1 MINLPNGCYI
11 SEMRVAPKNLDID
24 KDWIIF
30 YSFYDPEFPKPKL
43 RQIRGMNHLDTVTE
57 RLKEVKKIKEL
68 ELNYLMEGF
77 NPFKKEIIRK
87 TSNELSPDTG
97 FISALNMAFEKVKAV
112 PGTLT
117 DIRSVIKGVN
127 LSAKKLGID
136 KKPIK
141 EISRKH
147 FVAIFEQ
154 CEKDNPRFTKNRQNV
169 YRKWLIKLYKILFKV
184 EAVESNPL
192 KDIEKEKI
200 TKNERVLATY
210 EERTLIND
218 YLKINHYYL
227 WRLMQIFFTS
237 DARQIELYRVQRKHV
252 NLKDQSCLYLVK
264 KGQEERW
271 VRRPIIDAAL
281 FLWQEILSECKSDED
296 YLFSTSMRPGI
307 KQQDPEQFGRA
318 WRRHVNGTLKTKR
331 KENSRKKHLTI
342 EKLNINVKLNSL
354 RHQSITELMDRL
366 DKEYNPAKDMKN
378 LTGHTTEK
386 MIAKVYD
393 LNFEKRKHDKVKK
406 LGGLF

>member
-1 MINLPNGCYI
+1 
-11 SEMRVAPKNLDID
+11 
-24 KDWIIF
+24 
-30 YSFYDPEFPKPKL
+30 
-43 RQIRGMNHLDTVTE
+43 
-57 RLKEVKKIKEL
+57 
-68 ELNYLMEGF
+68 MEGF
-77 NPFKKEIIRK
+77 NPFKKEIIHK
-87 TSNELSPDTG
+87 STGELSADTP
-97 FISALNMAFEKVKAV
+97 FLPALNKAFEKVKAV

-117 DIRSVIKGVN
+117 DIRSVIKGVD
-127 LSAKKLGID
+127 LSAQKLGID

-141 EISRKH
+141 DISRKH

-169 YRKWLIKLYKILFKV
+169 YRKWLIKLYKILFKL
-184 EAVESNPL
+184 EAVETNPL

-200 TKNERVLATY
+200 TKKERVLATY
-210 EERTLIND
+210 EQRTLINN
-218 YLKINHYYL
+218 YLRENHYYL

-237 DARQIELYRVQRKHV
+237 DARQIELYRVQKKHV
-252 NLKDQSCLYLVK
+252 NLKEQSCLYLVK
-264 KGQEERW
+264 KGQEERE

-281 FLWQEILSECKSDED
+281 FLWEEILSECKSDED
-296 YLFSTSMRPGI
+296 YLFSTAMKPGAR
-307 KQQDPEQFGRA
+307 QQDSEQFGRA

-331 KENSRKKHLTI
+331 KENSRKKHAPV

-354 RHQSITELMDRL
+354 RHQSITEMMDRL
-366 DKEYNPAKDMKN
+366 DREYNPAKDVTG

-393 LNFEKRKHDKVKK
+393 MNFEKRKHDKVKK

>member
-11 SEMRVAPKNLDID
+11 SEMKVAPKSLDIE
-24 KDWIIF
+24 KDWIIY

-43 RQIRGMNHLDTVTE
+43 RQIRGMNHFKTVAE
-57 RLKEVKKIKEL
+57 RLKEVKKIKAL
-68 ELNYLMEGF
+68 ELSFLMEGF
-77 NPFKKEIIRK
+77 NPFKEEVVHKLP
-87 TSNELSPDTG
+87 SELSPDTP
-97 FISALNMAFEKVKAV
+97 FILALNKAFEKVKAV
-112 PGTLT
+112 PGTIT
-117 DIRSVIKGVN
+117 DIRSVIKGVDLAAQK
-127 LSAKKLGID
+127 LSID

-141 EISRKH
+141 DISRKH

-154 CEKDNPRFTKNRQNV
+154 CEKDNQRFSKNRQNV
-169 YRKWLIKLYKILFKV
+169 YRKWLIKLYKILFKL

-200 TKNERVLATY
+200 TRNEKTLITY
-210 EERTLIND
+210 EERTIIRN
-218 YLKINHYYL
+218 YLRSNHYYL

-237 DARQIELYRVQRKHV
+237 DARQIELYRVQKKHV

-281 FLWQEILSECKSDED
+281 FLWEEILSECKTDED
-296 YLFSTSMRPGI
+296 YLFSVKMRPGA
-307 KQQDPEQFGRA
+307 KQQDSEQFGRA

-331 KENSRKKHLTI
+331 KENSRKKHAPV
-342 EKLNINVKLNSL
+342 EKLNIPVKLNRL
-354 RHQSITELMDRL
+354 RHQSITEMMDSL
-366 DKEYNPAKDMKN
+366 DKQYNPAKDITP

-393 LNFEKRKHDKVKK
+393 LNFESRKYDKVKK
-406 LGGLF
+406 LGRLF

>member
-43 RQIRGMNHLDTVTE
+43 RQIRGMNHLRTVAE
-57 RLKEVKKIKEL
+57 RLKEAKKIKDL
-68 ELNYLMEGF
+68 ELSYLMEGF
-77 NPFKKEIIRK
+77 NPFKKEIVHK
-87 TSNELSPDTG
+87 VSGELSPDTP
-97 FISALNMAFEKVKAV
+97 FIIALNKAFEKVKAV

-117 DIRSVIKGVN
+117 DIRSVIKGVD
-127 LSAKKLGID
+127 LSAQKLGID

-141 EISRKH
+141 GISRKH

-169 YRKWLIKLYKILFKV
+169 YRKWLIKLYKILFKL

-192 KDIEKEKI
+192 KDIEKEKT

-210 EERTLIND
+210 EQRTIINN
-218 YLKINHYYL
+218 YLRANHYYL

-237 DARQIELYRVQRKHV
+237 DARQIELYRVQKKHV
-252 NLKDQSCLYLVK
+252 NLKEQSCLYLVK

-271 VRRPIIDAAL
+271 IRRPIIDAAL
-281 FLWQEILSECKSDED
+281 FLWEEILSECKTDED
-296 YLFSTSMRPGI
+296 YLFSISMRPGL
-307 KQQDPEQFGRA
+307 KQQDSEQFGRA

-331 KENSRKKHLTI
+331 KANSRKKHAPV

-354 RHQSITELMDRL
+354 RHQSITEMMDRL
-366 DKEYNPAKDMKN
+366 DKQYNPVKEVSE
-378 LTGHTTEK
+378 LTGHKSGK

-393 LNFEKRKHDKVKK
+393 LNFEGRKNDKVKK